1 MARKAELSINGQ
13 SFLAEFLKVD
23 RKKIYGWSTVE
34 VFDEKG
40 SECRM
45 ADLAEGRY
53 ILPSGSSAL
62 VTLSAKGETVSKS
75 SLIGVDAQGNKV
87 ELVPSI
93 YDQTVMLR
101 EANMDEYFSL
111 SVKSVYQLNIEEMPD
126 RIMADLKSGKI
137 YYFIFNY
144 RADYE
149 GDDAYLLS
157 NGMDVF
163 AITGKC
169 SDFEF
174 IGLND
179 NEQNLV
185 LDEEPIVEEEMDFAM
200 F

>member
-45 ADLAEGRY
+45 ANLAEGRY
-53 ILPSGSSAL
+53 VLPSGSSAL
-62 VTLSAKGETVSKS
+62 VILNAKGETVSQS
-75 SLIGVDAQGNKV
+75 SLIGVDAQGNRV

-93 YDQTVMLR
+93 YDQTVVLR

-111 SVKSVYQLNIEEMPD
+111 AVKSVYQLNIEEIPD

-157 NGMDVF
+157 NGMNVF

>member
-1 MARKAELSINGQ
+1 MARKAEFSINGQ

-45 ADLAEGRY
+45 ANLAEGRY
-53 ILPSGSSAL
+53 VLPSGCSAL
-62 VTLSAKGETVSKS
+62 VTLNAKGETVSKS

-93 YDQTVMLR
+93 YDQTVVLR

-111 SVKSVYQLNIEEMPD
+111 AVKSVYQLNIEEIPD

-137 YYFIFNY
+137 YYFVFNY

-157 NGMDVF
+157 NGMNVF

>member
-45 ADLAEGRY
+45 ANLAEGRY
-53 ILPSGSSAL
+53 VLPSGSSAL
-62 VTLSAKGETVSKS
+62 VTLNAKGETVSKS

-93 YDQTVMLR
+93 YDQTVVLR

-111 SVKSVYQLNIEEMPD
+111 AVKSVYQLNIEEIPD

-137 YYFIFNY
+137 YYFVFNY

-157 NGMDVF
+157 NGMNVF

>member
-45 ADLAEGRY
+45 ANLAEGRY
-53 ILPSGSSAL
+53 VLPSGSSAL

-93 YDQTVMLR
+93 YDQTVVLR

-111 SVKSVYQLNIEEMPD
+111 AVKSVYQLNIEEISD

>member
-45 ADLAEGRY
+45 ANLAEGRY
-53 ILPSGSSAL
+53 VLPSGSSAL
-62 VTLSAKGETVSKS
+62 VTLNAKGETVSKS

-93 YDQTVMLR
+93 YDQTVVLR
-101 EANMDEYFSL
+101 EANIDEYFSL
-111 SVKSVYQLNIEEMPD
+111 AVKSVYQLNIEEIPD

-137 YYFIFNY
+137 YYFVFNY

-157 NGMDVF
+157 NGMNVF